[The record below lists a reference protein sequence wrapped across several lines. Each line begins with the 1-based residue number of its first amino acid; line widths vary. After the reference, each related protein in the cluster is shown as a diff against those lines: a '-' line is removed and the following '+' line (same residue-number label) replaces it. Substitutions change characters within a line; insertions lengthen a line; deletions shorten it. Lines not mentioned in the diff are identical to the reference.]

1 MYPRFAFALL
11 FSVCAFGLGIAIPAF
26 PIDERCGPN
35 AVFLECGSACVP
47 DCKNPQPALICTLQ
61 CVIGCFCKEGYL
73 KNEKGEC
80 VRPQECDGQTHH
92 KLNMQIPSVG
102 SFPTCPDNEEF
113 QACGS
118 ACAPDCANPNPSPV
132 CTKNCVI
139 GCFCKQGH
147 LRNSQSVCVPADK
160 CDAKENT
167 MLFAYPPEMSQCKEN
182 EIFLR
187 CGSACA
193 PTCANPQPG
202 PACTLQC
209 VVGCFCKPGYLK
221 NEQGVCIPSE
231 QCGVPAASAMP
242 FVPHKCEENEEYR
255 QCKGCDG
262 TCDKPNPICPRICI
276 PGCAC
281 KKGHLRTGANGK
293 CIPTEQCPKVA
304 SLMMMPPVP
313 KCASDRE
320 MYSVECGTQLDC
332 MATCHTPFPYL
343 IHGVP
348 QIPKKCLE
356 TKCAPA
362 CFCKFPY
369 VRNTDGQCVERK
381 ECDPVATTPSH

>member
-1 MYPRFAFALL
+1 
-11 FSVCAFGLGIAIPAF
+11 
-26 PIDERCGPN
+26 
-35 AVFLECGSACVP
+35 
-47 DCKNPQPALICTLQ
+47 
-61 CVIGCFCKEGYL
+61 VIGCFCKEGYL

-221 NEQGVCIPSE
+221 NEQGVCVPSV

-362 CFCKFPY
+362 CFCQFPY
-369 VRNTDGQCVERK
+369 VRNTDGKCVERQ